1 MNLCPECHSDPCC
14 AVRFEEV
21 IKWQA
26 SKSHDWPLT
35 QEEKRQEMTEA
46 YERMVEKRIV
56 KGGEEGNLVVPG
68 CVCSFFD
75 YVINKQGEEH
85 DKTEDFG
92 YHIPN
97 PSNPRSGYTWEIN
110 APNPDDL
117 LFKYCKSD
125 PCHTVTYGDVIKDH
139 ADLLDHDDPPNV
151 LRKTLYQAYVREVKG
166 GLGKG
171 VQIVVLQCFANL
183 IRDVFPDPDG
193 KYMGH
198 KKF

>member
-1 MNLCPECHSDPCC
+1 MTVCHLCHSNPCC
-14 AVRFEEV
+14 AIRFEEV

-35 QEEKRQEMTEA
+35 QEEKRNEMKEA
-46 YERMVEKRIV
+46 YQRMVERKMG
-56 KGGEEGNLVVPG
+56 KGMDMVVPG
-68 CVCSFFD
+68 CVCSLFD
-75 YVINKQGEEH
+75 EVINHPKEEP
-85 DKTEDFG
+85 DSIMDLGFP
-92 YHIPN
+92 IPN
-97 PSNPRSGYTWEIN
+97 PSNPSTAYSAELNG
-110 APNPDDL
+110 PNPGNL
-117 LFKYCKSD
+117 LCQYCKSD
-125 PCHTVTYGDVIKDH
+125 PCHTVTYGDTIKEH
-139 ADLLDHDDPPNV
+139 ADLLDHDEPPNI

-171 VQIVVLQCFANL
+171 VRIVVPQCVANL